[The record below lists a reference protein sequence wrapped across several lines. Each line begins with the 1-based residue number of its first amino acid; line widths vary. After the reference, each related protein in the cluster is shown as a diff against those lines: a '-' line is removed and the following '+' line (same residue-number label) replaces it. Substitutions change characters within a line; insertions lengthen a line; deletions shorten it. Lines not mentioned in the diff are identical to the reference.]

1 MKMFAAVIAVV
12 MGIASTAAQAQI
24 GKADGEIRKVNKE
37 AGELTIKHG
46 PFEGI
51 DMGGMTMIFP
61 VKDKAILDNVKAGDR
76 VNFTV
81 SLEGKQVYVTGI
93 EVKRRN

>member
-1 MKMFAAVIAVV
+1 MKTLVAVIALLA
-12 MGIASTAAQAQI
+12 GITSMAAHAQI
-24 GKADGEIRKVNKE
+24 GKADGEIRKVNLE

-61 VKDKAILDNVKAGDR
+61 VKDKAILDKVKAGDR

-81 SLEGKQVYVTGI
+81 SMGSGKLVITKVEI
-93 EVKRRN
+93 KRW